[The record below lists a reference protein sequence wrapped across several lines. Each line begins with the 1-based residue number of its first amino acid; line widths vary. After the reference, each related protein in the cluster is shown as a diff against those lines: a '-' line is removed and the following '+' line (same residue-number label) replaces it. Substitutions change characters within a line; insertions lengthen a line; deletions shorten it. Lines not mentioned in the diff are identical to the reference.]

1 MVEKE
6 SEESIPDDYNQNF
19 TNYLANERTF
29 LAWIRTGLTVFTLG
43 CALARFSSSNS
54 SSNLTT
60 ICGIGCLLYS
70 FWRFFQTQREIK
82 TKSAPNFFGP
92 SIVLVLLLM
101 ALVAVTILLFF
112 V

>member
-54 SSNLTT
+54 SSNLT
-60 ICGIGCLLYS
+60 IRSFISENSFCLV
-70 FWRFFQTQREIK
+70 
-82 TKSAPNFFGP
+82 FGSYH
-92 SIVLVLLLM
+92 SIS
-101 ALVAVTILLFF
+101 I
-112 V
+112 